1 MTVSRQPQITEE
13 LLSAYLDEQVT
24 AEERALVEA
33 AIATDPAIAWQ
44 VDSLRQTVQMLQ
56 ALPPLT
62 LPRTF
67 TLEALLVEARAA
79 EATAPLQP
87 EVVIPTNRTPQRTVG
102 RTPVTEEPA
111 TPWWQWFLQ
120 LWQGGNLQL
129 RNAAAVAFTLFFVLI
144 AGDRFLVSTRP
155 LVEELPAAAPIVV
168 TSEPVVLAS
177 EGRLAVEVP
186 VAPAAAEPTVT
197 SAPADVAVTTAANS
211 NDQTAVTAIESA
223 VGANTVANP
232 AAQPENNVRQPEGA
246 TFAAPG
252 GAPGPVEE
260 TLNPEGGASADAS
273 TARTFGAPAGGERD
287 IVAKSTTPMADAVA
301 ANAAV
306 MQGYAITGET
316 QLTTTL
322 AAPMSGTVTT
332 TAMISVTPTMT
343 PTVVITSTVLPTV
356 TMAKTTP
363 LTTATPTVDEGSAW
377 LSWAQMITALSTLV
391 LAGLWWRSRR

>member
-67 TLEALLVEARAA
+67 TLEALLAEARAA

-197 SAPADVAVTTAANS
+197 SAPADVAVTTAASS
-211 NDQTAVTAIESA
+211 NDQTAA
-223 VGANTVANP
+223 V
-232 AAQPENNVRQPEGA
+232 AAQPENNARQPEGA

-332 TAMISVTPTMT
+332 TAVISVTPTMT

-363 LTTATPTVDEGSAW
+363 LTTATPTVGDGSVW

>member
-67 TLEALLVEARAA
+67 TLEALLAEARSA

-129 RNAAAVAFTLFFVLI
+129 RNAAAVAFTLFFVLV

-186 VAPAAAEPTVT
+186 VAPAAAEPTAT
-197 SAPADVAVTTAANS
+197 STPADVAVTTAASS
-211 NDQTAVTAIESA
+211 NDQTAA
-223 VGANTVANP
+223 V

-332 TAMISVTPTMT
+332 TAVISVTPTMT

-363 LTTATPTVDEGSAW
+363 LTTATPTVDDGSAW

>member
-197 SAPADVAVTTAANS
+197 SAPADVAVTTAASS
-211 NDQTAVTAIESA
+211 NDQTAA
-223 VGANTVANP
+223 V
-232 AAQPENNVRQPEGA
+232 AAQPENNARQPEGA

-332 TAMISVTPTMT
+332 TAVISVTPTMT

-363 LTTATPTVDEGSAW
+363 LTTATPTVDDGSAW

>member
-197 SAPADVAVTTAANS
+197 SAPADVAVTTAASS
-211 NDQTAVTAIESA
+211 NDQTAA
-223 VGANTVANP
+223 V
-232 AAQPENNVRQPEGA
+232 AAQPENNARQPEGA

-332 TAMISVTPTMT
+332 TAVISVTPTMT

>member
-67 TLEALLVEARAA
+67 TLEALLAEARAA

-197 SAPADVAVTTAANS
+197 SAPADVAVTTAASS
-211 NDQTAVTAIESA
+211 NDQTAA
-223 VGANTVANP
+223 V
-232 AAQPENNVRQPEGA
+232 AAQPENNARQPEGA
-246 TFAAPG
+246 TFAAPV

-332 TAMISVTPTMT
+332 TAVISVTPTMT

-363 LTTATPTVDEGSAW
+363 LTTATPTVGDGSVW

>member
-13 LLSAYLDEQVT
+13 LLSAYLDDQVT

-79 EATAPLQP
+79 EALAPLQP
-87 EVVIPTNRTPQRTVG
+87 EVVIPTNRAPRRTVV
-102 RTPVTEEPA
+102 RTPVTDEPA

-129 RNAAAVAFTLFFVLI
+129 RNATAVALTIFFVLI

-155 LVEELPAAAPIVV
+155 IVDDLPAAAPIVV

-177 EGRLAVEVP
+177 EERTAVEVST
-186 VAPAAAEPTVT
+186 APAAAEPTAT
-197 SAPADVAVTTAANS
+197 SAPADVAVTTAASS
-211 NDQTAVTAIESA
+211 NDQTAA
-223 VGANTVANP
+223 V
-232 AAQPENNVRQPEGA
+232 AAQPENNARQPEGA

-260 TLNPEGGASADAS
+260 TLNPEGGASTDRSAV
-273 TARTFGAPAGGERD
+273 RTFGAPAGGERGL
-287 IVAKSTTPMADAVA
+287 VAKSTTPTADAVA

-306 MQGYAITGET
+306 TQGYAITGET

-332 TAMISVTPTMT
+332 TAVISVTPTMT
-343 PTVVITSTVLPTV
+343 PTVVLTSAVLPTV
-356 TMAKTTP
+356 TMANAAP
-363 LTTATPTVDEGSAW
+363 LTRATPTVDEGSAW
-377 LSWAQMITALSTLV
+377 LTWAQMVTALSTLV

>member
-67 TLEALLVEARAA
+67 TLEALLAEARAA

-197 SAPADVAVTTAANS
+197 SAPADVAVTTAASS
-211 NDQTAVTAIESA
+211 NDQTAA
-223 VGANTVANP
+223 V
-232 AAQPENNVRQPEGA
+232 AAQPENNARQPEGA

-332 TAMISVTPTMT
+332 TAVISVTPTMT

-363 LTTATPTVDEGSAW
+363 LTTATPTVDDGSAW

>member
-67 TLEALLVEARAA
+67 TLEALLAEARSA

-197 SAPADVAVTTAANS
+197 SAPADVAVTTAASS
-211 NDQTAVTAIESA
+211 NDQTAA
-223 VGANTVANP
+223 V
-232 AAQPENNVRQPEGA
+232 AAQPENNARQPEGA

-332 TAMISVTPTMT
+332 TAVISVTPTMT

-363 LTTATPTVDEGSAW
+363 LTTATPTVDDGSAW

>member
-67 TLEALLVEARAA
+67 TLEALLAEARAA

-155 LVEELPAAAPIVV
+155 IVEELPAAAPIVV

-197 SAPADVAVTTAANS
+197 RAPADVAVTTAASS
-211 NDQTAVTAIESA
+211 NDQTAA
-223 VGANTVANP
+223 V

-246 TFAAPG
+246 TFAASG

-306 MQGYAITGET
+306 MQGYAITGEA
-316 QLTTTL
+316 QLTTAL

-332 TAMISVTPTMT
+332 TAVISVTPTMT

-363 LTTATPTVDEGSAW
+363 LTTATPTVDDGSAW

>member
-67 TLEALLVEARAA
+67 TLEALLAEARAA

-129 RNAAAVAFTLFFVLI
+129 RNAAAVAFTLFFVLV

-197 SAPADVAVTTAANS
+197 RAPADVAVTTAASS
-211 NDQTAVTAIESA
+211 NDQTAA
-223 VGANTVANP
+223 V

-332 TAMISVTPTMT
+332 TAVISVTPTMT

-363 LTTATPTVDEGSAW
+363 LTTATPTVDDGSAW